1 VKVFAAARELRE
13 KRIVRVRDRR
23 RFIACTRVI
32 GMNSH
37 ADGFSLVE
45 VMVATCVLAVGLVS
59 LVQLALLAQAANR
72 SAALV
77 TVAAMLAQNKMEQLR
92 GLSWPDANESCCEH
106 FDVHGGG
113 LPGGA
118 GLPVGT
124 AFVRR
129 WRIDPLAALPESA
142 RVLQVWVT
150 PAGGASPVRLVSIRS
165 RRAG

>member
-1 VKVFAAARELRE
+1 MVRRLHFA
-13 KRIVRVRDRR
+13 
-23 RFIACTRVI
+23 T
-32 GMNSH
+32 GMNGR

-45 VMVATCVLAVGLVS
+45 VLVATSVLAVGLVS

-92 GLSWPDANESCCEH
+92 GSSWPDASESCCEY

-118 GLPVGT
+118 GPPVGT

-129 WRIDPLAALPESA
+129 WTIEPVAAFPDSA

-150 PAGGASPVRLVSIRS
+150 PVSGAAPVRLVSIRS
-165 RRAG
+165 RRLG